1 MTHDPTRDEREQR
14 IKMTEIHHQPAAPN
28 VELARLTKD
37 QVEYVEK
44 IKSSVRGFDRTAV
57 VGGPRRALPAGE

>member
-14 IKMTEIHHQPAAPN
+14 IKMTETLQQPAVPN

-44 IKSSVRGFDRTAV
+44 IKRSVSGFDRTAV
-57 VGGPRRALPAGE
+57 VGGPRHALPAGE